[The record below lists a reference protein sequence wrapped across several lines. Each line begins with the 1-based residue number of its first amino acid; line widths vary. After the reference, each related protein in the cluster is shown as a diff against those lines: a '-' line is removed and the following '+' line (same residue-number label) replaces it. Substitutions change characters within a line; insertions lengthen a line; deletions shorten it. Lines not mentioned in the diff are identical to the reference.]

1 MTSNKTITRKSILS
15 LFLFIMLLSVT
26 FSNQIIKL
34 EKTDYAEHSQ
44 HFSGY
49 PYLEVP
55 FDSSK
60 YEFDDFNDID
70 KFFLVEAADT
80 NVSIPVI
87 FTKSGN
93 VFYGQNH
100 ESKIEH
106 QVVFDRESIGLPG
119 KVGIVDFGLKLPIR
133 PVSNIYDGNNGKM
146 TKTGMLLVNTNDIYI
161 GTINLS
167 GAPTLIGILTQG
179 ENFLYNKLSSILVF
193 VDRNHDNKFDSE
205 ERSPGT
211 DQVNIKG
218 ETIKIEKITYDSEY
232 LYLHTINP
240 QHPDSSFNIGFKP
253 PNIELEP
260 LFSAD
265 PVFFADIMNEHD
277 QIIVLNWW
285 FGGCIP
291 CRLEIPYLNELVAE
305 YSDRKEV
312 ILNISFGEQPQMQE
326 FSPIRFITINPVDE
340 KSSIIEFLSKNEFLY
355 EQFICDKSTADKYG
369 MTSVP
374 QNIVINRNG
383 DVIYHNT
390 GFAIGGGEDTFF
402 KGVKAVIDEE
412 LNKTVEI
419 K

>member
-1 MTSNKTITRKSILS
+1 MTSDQIITRKSILS

-193 VDRNHDNKFDSE
+193 VDRNHDNIFDRE
-205 ERSPGT
+205 ESTPGT
-211 DQVNIKG
+211 DQINIED
-218 ETIKIEKITYDSEY
+218 ETIEIEKITSDDTF
-232 LYLHTINP
+232 LYLHLKGIENP
-240 QHPDSSFNIGFKP
+240 GYSFNKGFEP
-253 PNIELEP
+253 PDVELTSLGIP
-260 LFSAD
+260 TTIQLKDLMSMHPQVILMDYWGTF
-265 PVFFADIMNEHD
+265 
-277 QIIVLNWW
+277 
-285 FGGCIP
+285 CIP
-291 CRLEIPYLNELVAE
+291 CVLEIPYLNKLVNEFSTKAAASITLSNTGQVQTDE
-305 YSDRKEV
+305 YPSVRFIAVNGANKVYD
-312 ILNISFGEQPQMQE
+312 IQE
-326 FSPIRFITINPVDE
+326 FLTE
-340 KSSIIEFLSKNEFLY
+340 NEFLF
-355 EQFICDKSTADKYG
+355 EQYTIDQTIANQNGLIG
-369 MTSVP
+369 MPDLIIIGRDGKVVHRS
-374 QNIVINRNG
+374 G
-383 DVIYHNT
+383 
-390 GFAIGGGEDTFF
+390 GFGIGIGGEDEYID
-402 KGVKAVIDEE
+402 KIKSVIEEE
-412 LNKTVEI
+412 LNKPD
-419 K
+419 